1 MLSSPAR
8 VVTRRQSA
16 WARTASAAWETITA
30 AGLTPERLFSFVV
43 VDMFMA
49 VMVRPGPVA
58 SMSFPARVPA
68 AGVPASNGKA
78 NLARPAGL
86 LVNRSPAGVALEI
99 VAQCQDGGHGRRH
112 STGDNL

>member
-1 MLSSPAR
+1 M
-8 VVTRRQSA
+8 
-16 WARTASAAWETITA
+16 A
-30 AGLTPERLFSFVV
+30 AGITPERLFSFVV
-43 VDMFMA
+43 VTVFME

-68 AGVPASNGKA
+68 AGVPASDGKA
-78 NLARPAGL
+78 NLDRPAGL

>member
-16 WARTASAAWETITA
+16 WARTASAARETITA

-49 VMVRPGPVA
+49 VMVRPGPMA

-68 AGVPASNGKA
+68 AGVPGNDGEA
-78 NLARPAGL
+78 NLDRPAGL

>member
-43 VDMFMA
+43 VDVFMA
-49 VMVRPGPVA
+49 VMVRAGPPA
-58 SMSFPARVPA
+58 SMSFLAWMPA
-68 AGVPASNGKA
+68 AGVPASDGKA
-78 NLARPAGL
+78 NLDRPAGL

-112 STGDNL
+112 SAGDNL